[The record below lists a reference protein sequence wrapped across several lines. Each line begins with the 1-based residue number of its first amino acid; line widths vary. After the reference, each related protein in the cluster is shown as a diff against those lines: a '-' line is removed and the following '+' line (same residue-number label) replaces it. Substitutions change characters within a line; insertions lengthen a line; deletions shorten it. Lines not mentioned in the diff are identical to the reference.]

1 MSGSTLFHAL
11 PGVANID
18 AMLKQQFGTGLLTG
32 ENPASG
38 DFSHLIMAV
47 AVVLF
52 VIFLAIRYAGIRAKA
67 ENPML
72 PEANLNARSVVE
84 IISEATFGMMDG
96 VMGKE
101 AAKFFFPLIGTL
113 AFFILFSNLAGL
125 IPGLLPPT
133 DKLSTTIA
141 PALIVF
147 FATHIYGVKK
157 NGIEHF
163 KHMCGPMLVL
173 APLILVIELI
183 SHCVRPISLALRLFG
198 NMVGDHMVLG
208 IFLGLVPWIVP
219 IPIMVLGTIVC
230 VVQTLVFCLL
240 SVVYISLAI
249 EDLSH
254 GHDDHAGEAH
264 AH

>member
-1 MSGSTLFHAL
+1 MSGSTFLHL
-11 PGVANID
+11 IPGVANVD
-18 AMLKQQFGTGLLTG
+18 HQLKEILGKGLLTG
-32 ENPASG
+32 ENPVGS
-38 DFSHLIMAV
+38 DFAHLIMAIFIF
-47 AVVLF
+47 VL
-52 VIFLAIRYAGIRAKA
+52 VTFLAIRYRSIRSNAK
-67 ENPML
+67 ESL
-72 PEANLNARSVVE
+72 IPEDKLNARSVVE
-84 IISEATFGMMDG
+84 IISEATFGMMEG

-101 AAKFFFPLIGTL
+101 AAKYFFPLIATL

-147 FATHIYGVKK
+147 FATHIYGLKK
-157 NGIEHF
+157 NGIEHI
-163 KHMCGPMLVL
+163 KHMCGPMIAL

-183 SHCVRPISLALRLFG
+183 SHTVRPISLALRLFG
-198 NMVGDHMVLG
+198 NMVGDHMVLA
-208 IFLGLVPWIVP
+208 IFLGLVPFVVP
-219 IPIMVLGTIVC
+219 IPVMVLGLIVC

-249 EDLSH
+249 EDLKH
-254 GHDDHAGEAH
+254 GHGDDHDEAH

>member
-1 MSGSTLFHAL
+1 
-11 PGVANID
+11 
-18 AMLKQQFGTGLLTG
+18 
-32 ENPASG
+32 
-38 DFSHLIMAV
+38 
-47 AVVLF
+47 
-52 VIFLAIRYAGIRAKA
+52 
-67 ENPML
+67 
-72 PEANLNARSVVE
+72 
-84 IISEATFGMMDG
+84 
-96 VMGKE
+96 
-101 AAKFFFPLIGTL
+101 
-113 AFFILFSNLAGL
+113 
-125 IPGLLPPT
+125 
-133 DKLSTTIA
+133 
-141 PALIVF
+141 
-147 FATHIYGVKK
+147 
-157 NGIEHF
+157 
-163 KHMCGPMLVL
+163 MLVL

-254 GHDDHAGEAH
+254 AHDDHAGEAH